1 MAQVPVTEKTEHTAR
16 LSGLEKLLLLV
27 PMAAGLFFGLA
38 PLLEARL
45 FAQVTGYVGADN
57 DIFIYWLA
65 GAATLGYG
73 IALALGLREGGW
85 AGMRLLVAAVLAFN
99 VCSLFACEEEI
110 RLGRTSDHLFPLLIV
125 GASIVLC
132 LISGFVLARHRG
144 APRSE
149 PDTARWLTIFLVIA
163 TIGALATGLLALLF
177 PEQFKPLFGLNAQD
191 VFIYRQLGAA
201 TVGYGVM
208 GILQVRSHRWPE
220 ERLSL
225 LMAGIFNAL
234 ACIIGITALV
244 TGKPA
249 LLPTTLVIIPFCL
262 AAGCFTAI
270 ARKGK

>member
-1 MAQVPVTEKTEHTAR
+1 MAQVPVTEKTEQVAR
-16 LSGLEKLLLLV
+16 LSGIEKILLLV
-27 PMAAGLFFGLA
+27 PMVAGLFFGLA
-38 PLLEARL
+38 PLLEAKL
-45 FAQVTGYVGADN
+45 FAQIAGYVGADN

-73 IALALGLREGGW
+73 IVLALGLREGGW
-85 AGMRLLVAAVLAFN
+85 AGMRLPVAAVLAFN

-110 RLGRTSDHLFPLLIV
+110 RLGRTGDHLFPVLIL
-125 GASIVLC
+125 GASVVLC
-132 LISGFVLARHRG
+132 AISGLVLSRHRG

-177 PEQFKPLFGLNAQD
+177 PEQFKPLFGLSAQD

-208 GILQVRSHRWPE
+208 GILQVRAHRWQE

-262 AAGCFTAI
+262 AVGCFTAL
-270 ARKGK
+270 ARKGR